1 MSTVLVQAHDD
12 LASCVW
18 PWFGLVVAVEKVRI
32 IKGKLED
39 PLQAQA
45 LWMEGGGENMKQNLQ
60 KNYDNDNNTNDEH
73 GLSSLVHDA
82 QQPTDTHT
90 DDIRE
95 PESTAFAAQE
105 QDADNRFEEDEE
117 GCSDRGFVTD
127 AQRLPKLAAD
137 NDTNS
142 SNNKNDNN
150 SNSSNNNNS
159 SNSKLPLNE
168 VEVVSVGVDALRV

>member
-1 MSTVLVQAHDD
+1 M
-12 LASCVW
+12 
-18 PWFGLVVAVEKVRI
+18 EKVRI
-32 IKGKLED
+32 IKVKLED

-45 LWMEGGGENMKQNLQ
+45 LWMEGGCENMKQNLQ
-60 KNYDNDNNTNDEH
+60 KNYDNDSNTNDEH

-90 DDIRE
+90 DDIWE
-95 PESTAFAAQE
+95 PEATAFAAQE

-117 GCSDRGFVTD
+117 GSSDRGFVTD
-127 AQRLPKLAAD
+127 AQRLPKLADD

-150 SNSSNNNNS
+150 SNSSNNNNNNS